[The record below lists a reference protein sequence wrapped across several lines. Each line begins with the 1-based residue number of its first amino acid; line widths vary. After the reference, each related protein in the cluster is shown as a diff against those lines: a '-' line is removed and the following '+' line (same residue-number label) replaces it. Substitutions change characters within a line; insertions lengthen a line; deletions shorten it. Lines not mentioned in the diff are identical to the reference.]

1 MTVGRPTAYSE
12 VGVAH
17 LTVNEHIID
26 IGPIIYYYYYS
37 YFRTSRALLRPATYV
52 KTHQISHA
60 RQKCAKFLYL
70 IGPGTLR

>member
-26 IGPIIYYYYYS
+26 IGPIIIIIILIIIWT
-37 YFRTSRALLRPATYV
+37 FRAHFWHPPHLWKLNKFCTWVRSAATWNM
-52 KTHQISHA
+52 
-60 RQKCAKFLYL
+60 
-70 IGPGTLR
+70 